1 MKLGLI
7 ISSFFYFVMIIM
19 LMQNED
25 GSCNGCLE
33 SERIG
38 LLDIKHYF
46 LSHKGADP
54 YNELGSWVDDRV
66 SNCCTWDRV
75 TCSNTSSGHITQ
87 LSLDELLSDPM
98 IMNVSLFRPFEEL
111 RLLDLS
117 WNEIIGCMGNE
128 GFPRLQKLETLD
140 LSYNRLNNT
149 NILLSLNGLTALKTL
164 NLGANS
170 LDSFSAQGMFSF
182 I

>member
-7 ISSFFYFVMIIM
+7 ISSFFYFVMIIV

-46 LSHKGADP
+46 LSHKDL
-54 YNELGSWVDDRV
+54 YNELGSWVDDRG

-87 LSLDELLSDPM
+87 LSLQKLLSDPM

-117 WNEIIGCMGNE
+117 HNYIQGCTDGE
-128 GFPRLQKLETLD
+128 GT
-140 LSYNRLNNT
+140 SYFV
-149 NILLSLNGLTALKTL
+149 ILLCSHTHTPIILFCFDPNQIGH
-164 NLGANS
+164 
-170 LDSFSAQGMFSF
+170 FR
-182 I
+182 

>member
-38 LLDIKHYF
+38 LLEIKHYF
-46 LSHKGADP
+46 LSHINL

-98 IMNVSLFRPFEEL
+98 IMMNVSLFRPFEEL

-117 WNEIIGCMGNE
+117 ANEIKGWMGKE

-164 NLGANS
+164 NLSANS